1 MREDKEEEQRKGVD
15 LEHEKFMAEER
26 KKQLEQAKLLQ
37 YYDTDKIKT
46 FHVCIIKNL
55 QRIEFQN

>member
-1 MREDKEEEQRKGVD
+1 
-15 LEHEKFMAEER
+15 MAEER

-46 FHVCIIKNL
+46 FHVCFIKY
-55 QRIEFQN
+55 